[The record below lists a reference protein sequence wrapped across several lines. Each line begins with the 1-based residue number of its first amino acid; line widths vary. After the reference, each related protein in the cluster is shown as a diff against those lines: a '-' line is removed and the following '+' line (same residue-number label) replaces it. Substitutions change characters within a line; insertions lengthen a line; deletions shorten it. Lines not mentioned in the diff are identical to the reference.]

1 LRYAVRLFGTPVPDT
16 VLADAGSGRG
26 RPGRVLLALM
36 DRLFLRGLAPAHPS
50 CADAM
55 TPLALSMLYVRG
67 NWLRMPPLMLARH
80 LFHKAFISPRQ
91 AEQAEG
97 AI

>member
-1 LRYAVRLFGTPVPDT
+1 VPAA
-16 VLADAGSGRG
+16 VLAEAAAAGS
-26 RPGRVLLALM
+26 PGAPLLALM
-36 DRLFLRGLAPAHPS
+36 DRLFLRALLPPHPS
-50 CADAM
+50 CADRL
-55 TPLALSMLYVRG
+55 TPAALGTLYLRG
-67 NWLRMPPLMLARH
+67 NWLRMPPVMLARH

>member
-1 LRYAVRLFGTPVPDT
+1 
-16 VLADAGSGRG
+16 
-26 RPGRVLLALM
+26 M

-67 NWLRMPPLMLARH
+67 NWLRMPPLLLSRH
-80 LFHKAFISPRQ
+80 LFHKAFITPR
-91 AEQAEG
+91 AG
-97 AI
+97 AGQVQQ